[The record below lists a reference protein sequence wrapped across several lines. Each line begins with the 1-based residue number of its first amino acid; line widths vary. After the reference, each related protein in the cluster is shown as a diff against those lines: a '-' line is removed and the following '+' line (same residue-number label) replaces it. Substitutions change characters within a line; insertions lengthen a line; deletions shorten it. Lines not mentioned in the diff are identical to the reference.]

1 MHDIDCVISMVLSNN
16 GSLKIAKTLSSN
28 CLKDHEIKFKKP
40 KESAVGYSLVIFLK
54 QSKSLRSVCFYQIS
68 SVNFI
73 SLDKTVAQLSS
84 RIKRAVRF
92 MNRFYDLCNSTIVCL
107 SGRFAFT

>member
-28 CLKDHEIKFKKP
+28 CLKDHKIKFKKP

-68 SVNFI
+68 SEKYIFKLKFPIKQETIHQARKVAVGMLLQSSSGFGPD
-73 SLDKTVAQLSS
+73 SL
-84 RIKRAVRF
+84 
-92 MNRFYDLCNSTIVCL
+92 
-107 SGRFAFT
+107 